1 KLENPCKFK
10 GCLSAPILIVFRRR
24 RSGVLRS
31 LRLAMNNETPDM
43 KNESEAQ
50 NLCKR
55 GCGFYGSVQFRDMCS
70 KCYQEQM
77 KSESSSIQTNSSL
90 VLSTSSVE
98 SNDVATSHNTCV
110 TIPSRLDHPANSN
123 LSGAASLSAT
133 PLTMRTGSATP
144 LRQHSPRP
152 LKRKAACLSPQIP
165 SEETNEGSVLPHL
178 RNHRCVSTVAPGAE
192 SASVLQDFLAAVMG
206 CFARYIDTPMNTNVL
221 LTIKHRGVSNS
232 PRRTLKYVVRSCG
245 KSSSTDGE
253 KNE

>member
-1 KLENPCKFK
+1 NPCKFK

-165 SEETNEGSVLPHL
+165 SEETNEG
-178 RNHRCVSTVAPGAE
+178 T
-192 SASVLQDFLAAVMG
+192 SASPQSSLRINRCTWCRKRVGLTGFSCRCNGLF
-206 CFARYIDTPMNTNVL
+206 CSLHRYSDEHECPFDYQAQGRVE
-221 LTIKHRGVSNS
+221 LTKANPEIRCAKLR
-232 PRRTLKYVVRSCG
+232 KI
-245 KSSSTDGE
+245 
-253 KNE
+253 